1 MDTDMGSNVIG
12 KDVSLFMDKTVG
24 TGFDKALLT
33 CKSISKICHT
43 IIPQPYPIA

>member
-12 KDVSLFMDKTVG
+12 KYMSLFMNRMVG
-24 TGFDKALLT
+24 TGFDRALLT